1 MSRQHRRPSGRYE
14 RGSEEFTRVL
24 AFSDAVFAIAM
35 TLLVV
40 GITVPTLEHQGDVG
54 ELADALNDLIP
65 NFVSFF
71 ISFAVIGRYWFAHH
85 QAFSLLAAV
94 DRRLIGINL
103 IYLAFVAF
111 LPFPTALLGSFFE
124 NPLSIALYAVTV
136 GTISTMEVVEFRHA
150 HRHGLFE
157 RQLPEDVY
165 RWGVLASLSPV
176 GFFVLSFPVAFVSTG
191 LAAGMWFLA
200 VPWQAV
206 TNRSKPE
213 RADELLRLGG
223 P

>member
-1 MSRQHRRPSGRYE
+1 MSREDSRPSGRYE
-14 RGSEEFTRVL
+14 RGSEEFTRVV

-40 GITVPTLEHQGDVG
+40 GIAVPTIEQQNDVG

-94 DRRLIGINL
+94 DRGLIGINL
-103 IYLAFVAF
+103 VYLAFVAF

-124 NPLSIALYAVTV
+124 NPLSIVLYAVTV
-136 GTISTMEVVEFRHA
+136 GIISTMEVVEFRHA

-157 RQLPEDVY
+157 RGLPEDVY
-165 RWGVLASLSPV
+165 RWGVLVSLSPV
-176 GFFVLSFPVAFVSTG
+176 GFFILSIPVAFLSTG
-191 LAAGMWFLA
+191 LAAATWFLA
-200 VPWQAV
+200 VPWQSV
-206 TNRSKPE
+206 TNRSKPQ
-213 RADELLRLGG
+213 RADELLG
-223 P
+223 